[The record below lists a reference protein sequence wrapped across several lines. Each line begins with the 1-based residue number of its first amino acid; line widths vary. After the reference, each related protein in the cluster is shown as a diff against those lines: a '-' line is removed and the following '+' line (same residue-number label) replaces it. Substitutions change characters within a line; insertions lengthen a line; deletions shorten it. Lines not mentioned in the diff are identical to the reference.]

1 MNDYLRLFSNNLLP
15 IFLAAGAGYL
25 LARWQPINPRTLSTV
40 TFYVFSP
47 CLVFNL
53 LTTTRL
59 SNSDIARMTLFA
71 VACISSVG
79 LFAWLAGRALR
90 LERSLLAAVVITS
103 MFMNAGNYG
112 MPVVSFAFG
121 ETALAFASLVFVVN
135 TVMVNTAGV
144 VIASLGKTSLRNS
157 LINLLKLPTFYAV
170 LLAILILQT
179 GWETPLPLARTA
191 KTLGDASIPALL
203 ILLGVQFHS
212 IQLKGK
218 ILPLSLAS
226 SVRLLVGPALALGL
240 SALFGLQGAAR
251 QAGVLEAAMP
261 AAVLNTVLAT
271 QFDTE
276 PSFVSAVVV
285 VTTLFSIFTLT
296 PLLAFLG
303 G

>member
-1 MNDYLRLFSNNLLP
+1 LNDYLRLFSNNLLP

-25 LARWQPINPRTLSTV
+25 LARWQPINPRTLSTI

-59 SNSDIARMTLFA
+59 SNNDITRIVLFT
-71 VACISSVG
+71 VACISSTG
-79 LFAWLAGRALR
+79 LVAWLVGRALR
-90 LERSLLAAVVITS
+90 LERGLLAAVVMTS
-103 MFMNAGNYG
+103 MFVNAGNYG
-112 MPVVSFAFG
+112 LPVVSFAFG

-179 GWETPLPLARTA
+179 GWEIPVPLVRTA
-191 KTLGDASIPALL
+191 KTLGDASIPALM

-226 SVRLLVGPALALGL
+226 SVRLLVGPGLALGL

>member
-1 MNDYLRLFSNNLLP
+1 MNDYLQLFSNNLLP

-53 LTTTRL
+53 LTSTRL
-59 SNSDIARMTLFA
+59 SNNDITRIVLFA
-71 VACISSVG
+71 VACISSTG
-79 LFAWLAGRALR
+79 LVAWLAGRALR
-90 LERSLLAAVVITS
+90 LERGLLAAVVMTS
-103 MFMNAGNYG
+103 MFVNAGNYG

-170 LLAILILQT
+170 LVAILILQT
-179 GWETPLPLARTA
+179 GWEIPLPLVRTA

-226 SVRLLVGPALALGL
+226 AVRLLIGPALALGM

-285 VTTLFSIFTLT
+285 VTTLFSVFTLT

>member
-25 LARWQPINPRTLSTV
+25 LARWQPINPRTLSTI

-59 SNSDIARMTLFA
+59 SNNDITRIVLFT
-71 VACISSVG
+71 VACISSTG
-79 LFAWLAGRALR
+79 LVAWLVGRALR
-90 LERSLLAAVVITS
+90 LERGLLAAVVMTS
-103 MFMNAGNYG
+103 MFVNAGNYG
-112 MPVVSFAFG
+112 LPVVSFAFG

-179 GWETPLPLARTA
+179 GWEIPVPLVRTA
-191 KTLGDASIPALL
+191 KTLGDASIPALM

-226 SVRLLVGPALALGL
+226 SVRLLVGPGLALGL

>member
-1 MNDYLRLFSNNLLP
+1 LNDYLQLFSNNLLP

-53 LTTTRL
+53 LTSTRL
-59 SNSDIARMTLFA
+59 SNNDITRIVLFA
-71 VACISSVG
+71 VACISSTG
-79 LFAWLAGRALR
+79 LVAWLAGRALR
-90 LERSLLAAVVITS
+90 LERGLLAAVVMTS
-103 MFMNAGNYG
+103 MFVNAGNYG

-170 LLAILILQT
+170 LVAILILQT
-179 GWETPLPLARTA
+179 GWEIPLPLVRTA

-226 SVRLLVGPALALGL
+226 AVRLLIGPALALGM

-285 VTTLFSIFTLT
+285 VTTLFSVFTLT

>member
-25 LARWQPINPRTLSTV
+25 LARWQPINPRTLSTI

-59 SNSDIARMTLFA
+59 SNNDIIRMALFA
-71 VACISSVG
+71 VACISSAG
-79 LFAWLAGRALR
+79 LVAWLAGRALR
-90 LERSLLAAVVITS
+90 LERGLLAAVVMTS
-103 MFMNAGNYG
+103 MFVNAGNYG
-112 MPVVSFAFG
+112 LPVVSFAFG

-179 GWETPLPLARTA
+179 GWETPLPLARTV

-285 VTTLFSIFTLT
+285 VTTLLSIFTLT